1 MPVLARQS
9 DPQFQYVIADP
20 SKSTGYNPWQQAT
33 ALYNKM
39 YGFNPLDM
47 YTSKPFV
54 TGGDKGWQ
62 NQWTGTKNSSFLSNT
77 PDPNNFAGQTGI
89 GNIGTVGLNTFTG
102 QIGRPQNV
110 NFLKWYAAAQNPEVL
125 NDPILKEMLMESGK
139 MFSMTDDQIRKMQ
152 MWTART
158 PGYDPLLAVQDKYLK
173 EGKAKGLSPVQLRDL
188 KDELE
193 GKRYQF
199 SLAALNPISAKDVQ
213 TSFAMYAGPKV
224 QELRK
229 KALAEGGVNLETFL
243 KGDAQNYANA
253 VLQGYIEG
261 PNASLRSFNGGPFTV
276 TTATN
281 RSKNLGG
288 EDLANDTFEYYKSRS
303 TPGQIGS
310 NWAATAN
317 PFVQQGTFNNQQSF
331 FTPYDYAV
339 TGRFNPTLNKT
350 ELSNLDPNFWLNQ
363 GNLQNI
369 NNQWGFVTGQ
379 DPFAS
384 VANPTR
390 LLDKEN
396 TSIRHTTTG
405 GGFLSNLLSPANLA
419 SIAGWAFGIPALS
432 LPGTI
437 GSGVDFLEN
446 YLGSKKSGKGNTNFQ
461 RPVQAPTW
469 YIPGA

>member
-20 SKSTGYNPWQQAT
+20 SKSTGYNPWAQAT
-33 ALYNKM
+33 AMYNQM
-39 YGFNPLDM
+39 YGSGPLER
-47 YTSKPFV
+47 YSSKPYV
-54 TGGDKGWQ
+54 RGADKGWQ
-62 NQWTGTKNSSFLSNT
+62 NQWTGQKTPIMLSGNEANIQNIANRAGLGGLGSLGYSGWMGKVNR
-77 PDPNNFAGQTGI
+77 PDD
-89 GNIGTVGLNTFTG
+89 
-102 QIGRPQNV
+102 V

-139 MFSMTDDQIRKMQ
+139 MFGMTDDQIKKQ
-152 MWTART
+152 YVNKS
-158 PGYDPLLAVQDKYLK
+158 YDPLKAVKDKYIN
-173 EGKAKGLSPVQLRDL
+173 EARAKGMSGKQLNQLRDDL
-188 KDELE
+188 DAKH
-193 GKRYQF
+193 YQF
-199 SLAALNPISAKDVQ
+199 SLAALNPISA
-213 TSFAMYAGPKV
+213 APIMYGMADYAPKQV
-224 QELRK
+224 DEIRK
-229 KALAEGGVNLETFL
+229 RALAEGGVTLENFL
-243 KGDAQNYANA
+243 KGDAQNYEKA

-261 PNASLRSFNGGPFTV
+261 PNASLRSWDGGPFF
-276 TTATN
+276 AQQKTN
-281 RSKNLGG
+281 RSKWMGG
-288 EDLANDTFEYYKSRS
+288 EDLANDTFEYYKSKS
-303 TPGQIGS
+303 TPGQVGS

-350 ELSNLDPNFWLNQ
+350 ELANLDPNFWLNQ

-390 LLDKEN
+390 LLDQEN
-396 TSIRHTTTG
+396 TSIRASRTG
-405 GGFLSNLLSPANLA
+405 GGGFIGNVFSPQNLA
-419 SIAGWAFGIPALS
+419 SLAGFAFGVPMLS
-432 LPGTI
+432 LPGTLGGGI
-437 GSGVDFLEN
+437 DFLSN
-446 YLGSKKSGKGNTNFQ
+446 YLGSKKSGGGTANFQ